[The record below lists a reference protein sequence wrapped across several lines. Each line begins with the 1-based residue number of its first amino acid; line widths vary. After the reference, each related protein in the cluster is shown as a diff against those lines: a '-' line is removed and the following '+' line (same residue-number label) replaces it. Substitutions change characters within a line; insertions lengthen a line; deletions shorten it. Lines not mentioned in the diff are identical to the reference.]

1 MKNFRSALL
10 YICVLALA
18 GCAAEPLQ
26 PEVAGTD
33 VPPPVPHPRVVVRP
47 QEQPQTLPQQ
57 ELTPPLLF
65 KFLLAEIALQR
76 GQQAIAV
83 QAYLELAR
91 ETKDPRIAQRAAV
104 VAWNAHATSQ
114 ALEAATLWLQV
125 DPDST
130 QARQVLATLLIGQ
143 SQLADARPLME
154 KLLATDQT
162 NTGAVFL
169 WLNTLLARYPDKAVA
184 LQFVQQ
190 LATPYGA
197 VPEAHYAI
205 ARAAWNAERSE
216 LALTEV
222 RATLRL
228 RPDWEQAALFQGQ
241 VLQRSSDDAAL
252 AYFREYLAAYPRAV
266 DVRLSYARL
275 LVNAQK
281 FDDARGEFQKLL
293 REFPDNAQ
301 VSMAVALLSLQ
312 LRDFDAA
319 EIQLKHVLD
328 TDYKDPD
335 TARFYLGQLAE
346 ERKRYDEAL
355 KWYASVTSGEQ
366 YVPAQAR
373 YASVL
378 VKQGHLPEARKY
390 LRRLQTQAAS
400 EEQRVQLVQAEA
412 ELLSE
417 VNQYGEAYE
426 VLDRALQKTPDST
439 DLLYDHAMMAEK
451 LDRVDVLEA
460 NLRKVIRIKPDY
472 AHAYNALGYTFADRN
487 TRLPEAYELIDRA
500 LKLAPDDPFIIDSMG
515 WVLYRMGK
523 NDASLG
529 YLKRAF
535 DLRPD
540 PEIAAHLGEVLWSAG
555 QHDEARKVWN
565 AALKG
570 DPDNTVL
577 LATVKKFT
585 P

>member
-1 MKNFRSALL
+1 MINFRSALL
-10 YICVLALA
+10 LIFVLALA
-18 GCAAEPLQ
+18 GCVAEPL
-26 PEVAGTD
+26 PETAGTD
-33 VPPPVPHPRVVVRP
+33 VPAPLLHPRVVARP

-57 ELTPPLLF
+57 ELTPSIFL
-65 KFLLAEIALQR
+65 KFMVAEIALQR
-76 GQQAIAV
+76 GQQNVAV
-83 QAYLELAR
+83 QTYLDLAY
-91 ETKDPRIAQRAAV
+91 ETKDPRIAQRAAI

-114 ALEAATLWLQV
+114 ALEAATLWMQL
-125 DPDST
+125 DPDSA
-130 QARQVLATLLIGQ
+130 QAQQVLATLLIGQ
-143 SQLADARPLME
+143 SQLADARPLMG
-154 KLLATDQT
+154 KLLAANQT
-162 NTGAVFL
+162 NSGAVFL
-169 WLNTLLARYPDKAVA
+169 WLNTLLARYPDKTAA

-190 LATPYGA
+190 LATPYGT
-197 VPEAHYAI
+197 VPEAHYAV
-205 ARAAWNAERSE
+205 ARAAWNAERSGI
-216 LALTEV
+216 ALTEV
-222 RATLRL
+222 RTALKL

-241 VLQRSSDDAAL
+241 MLQHSSDDAAL
-252 AYFREYLAAYPRAV
+252 AYFREYLAANPRAV
-266 DVRLSYARL
+266 DLRLSYARL

-293 REFPDNAQ
+293 QEFPDNAQ

-312 LRDFDAA
+312 LRDYDAA
-319 EIQLKHVLD
+319 ETQLKHVLD
-328 TDYKDPD
+328 TDYKDPEL
-335 TARFYLGQLAE
+335 ARFYLGQLAE

-355 KWYASVTSGEQ
+355 KWYASITSGDQ

-373 YASVL
+373 YASTL
-378 VKQGHLPEARKY
+378 VKQGNLPEARKY
-390 LRRLQTQAAS
+390 LRKLQTQAAS
-400 EEQRVQLVQAEA
+400 EDQRVQLVQAEA
-412 ELLSE
+412 QLLSD

-426 VLDRALQKTPDST
+426 VLDRALQNAPDST
-439 DLLYDHAMMAEK
+439 DLLYDHAMIAEK
-451 LDRVDVLEA
+451 LDRMDVLEA
-460 NLRKVIRIKPDY
+460 NLRRVIQIKPDY

-487 TRLPEAYELIDRA
+487 TRLPEAYDLIEQA

-523 NDASLG
+523 NDESLG

-555 QHDEARKVWN
+555 KHDEARKVWN
-565 AALKG
+565 MALKD

>member
-1 MKNFRSALL
+1 MINFRSALL
-10 YICVLALA
+10 LIFVLALA
-18 GCAAEPLQ
+18 GCVAEPL
-26 PEVAGTD
+26 PETTGTD
-33 VPPPVPHPRVVVRP
+33 VPAPLLHPRVVVRP

-57 ELTPPLLF
+57 ELTPSIFL
-65 KFLLAEIALQR
+65 KFMVAEIALQR
-76 GQQAIAV
+76 GQQNVAV
-83 QAYLELAR
+83 QTYLDLAY
-91 ETKDPRIAQRAAV
+91 ETKDPRIAQRAAI

-114 ALEAATLWLQV
+114 ALEAATLWMQV
-125 DPDST
+125 DPDSA

-154 KLLATDQT
+154 KLLAANQT
-162 NTGAVFL
+162 NSGAVFL
-169 WLNTLLARYPDKAVA
+169 WLNTLLARYPDKAAA

-190 LATPYGA
+190 LATPYGT
-197 VPEAHYAI
+197 VPEAHYAV
-205 ARAAWNAERSE
+205 ARAAWNAERSGI
-216 LALTEV
+216 ALTEV
-222 RATLRL
+222 RSALKL

-241 VLQRSSDDAAL
+241 MLQHSSDDAAL
-252 AYFREYLAAYPRAV
+252 AYFREYLAANPRAV
-266 DVRLSYARL
+266 DLRLSYARL

-281 FDDARGEFQKLL
+281 FDEARGEFQKLL
-293 REFPDNAQ
+293 QEFPENAQ

-312 LRDFDAA
+312 LRDYDAA
-319 EIQLKHVLD
+319 ETQLKHVLD
-328 TDYKDPD
+328 TDYKDPEL
-335 TARFYLGQLAE
+335 ARFYLGQLAE

-355 KWYASVTSGEQ
+355 KWYASITSGDQ

-373 YASVL
+373 YASTL
-378 VKQGHLPEARKY
+378 VKQGNLPEARKY
-390 LRRLQTQAAS
+390 LRKLQTQAAS
-400 EEQRVQLVQAEA
+400 EDQRVQLVQAEA
-412 ELLSE
+412 QLLSD

-426 VLDRALQKTPDST
+426 VLDRALQKAPDST
-439 DLLYDHAMMAEK
+439 DLLYDHAMIAEK
-451 LDRVDVLEA
+451 LDRMDVLEA
-460 NLRKVIRIKPDY
+460 NLRRVIQIKPDY

-487 TRLPEAYELIDRA
+487 TRLPEAYDLIEQA

-523 NDASLG
+523 NDESLG

-540 PEIAAHLGEVLWSAG
+540 PEIAAHLGEVLWNAG

-565 AALKG
+565 MALKD

>member
-1 MKNFRSALL
+1 MINFRSALL
-10 YICVLALA
+10 LIFVLALA
-18 GCAAEPLQ
+18 GCVAEPL
-26 PEVAGTD
+26 PETAGTD
-33 VPPPVPHPRVVVRP
+33 VPAPLLHPRVVVRP

-57 ELTPPLLF
+57 ELTPSIFL
-65 KFLLAEIALQR
+65 KFMVAEIALQR
-76 GQQAIAV
+76 GQQSVAV
-83 QAYLELAR
+83 QTYLDLAY
-91 ETKDPRIAQRAAV
+91 ETKDPRIAQRAAI

-125 DPDST
+125 DPDSA

-154 KLLATDQT
+154 KLLAENQT
-162 NTGAVFL
+162 NSGAVFL
-169 WLNTLLARYPDKAVA
+169 WLNTLLARYPDKAAA

-190 LATPYGA
+190 LATPYGT
-197 VPEAHYAI
+197 VPEAHYAV
-205 ARAAWNAERSE
+205 ARAAWNAERSGI
-216 LALTEV
+216 ALTEV
-222 RATLRL
+222 RSALKL

-241 VLQRSSDDAAL
+241 MLQHSSDDAAL
-252 AYFREYLAAYPRAV
+252 AYFREYLAANPRAV
-266 DVRLSYARL
+266 DLRLSYARL

-281 FDDARGEFQKLL
+281 FDEARGEFQKLL
-293 REFPDNAQ
+293 QEFPENAQ

-312 LRDFDAA
+312 LRDYDAA
-319 EIQLKHVLD
+319 ETQLKHVLD
-328 TDYKDPD
+328 TDYKDPEL
-335 TARFYLGQLAE
+335 ARFYLGQLAE

-355 KWYASVTSGEQ
+355 KWYASITSGDQ

-373 YASVL
+373 YASTL
-378 VKQGHLPEARKY
+378 VKQGNLPEARKY
-390 LRRLQTQAAS
+390 LRKLQTQAAS
-400 EEQRVQLVQAEA
+400 EDQRVQLVQAEA
-412 ELLSE
+412 QLLSD

-426 VLDRALQKTPDST
+426 VLDRALQKAPDST
-439 DLLYDHAMMAEK
+439 DLLYDHAMIAEK
-451 LDRVDVLEA
+451 LDRMDVLEA
-460 NLRKVIRIKPDY
+460 NLRRVIQIKPDY

-487 TRLPEAYELIDRA
+487 TRLPEAYDLIEQA

-523 NDASLG
+523 NDESLG

-565 AALKG
+565 MALKD

>member
-1 MKNFRSALL
+1 M
-10 YICVLALA
+10 VALA

-26 PEVAGTD
+26 PQAASDDTQ
-33 VPPPVPHPRVVVRP
+33 PPVPHPRVVVRP
-47 QEQPQTLPQQ
+47 QEQPQALPPQ
-57 ELTPPLLF
+57 ELTPPVLF

-76 GQQAIAV
+76 GQQTVAV

-91 ETKDPRIAQRAAV
+91 ETRDPRIAQRAAV

-125 DPDST
+125 DPDSP

-143 SQLADARPLME
+143 AKLADARPLME
-154 KLLATDQT
+154 KLLAADQS
-162 NTGAVFL
+162 NAGAVFL
-169 WLNTLLARYPDKAVA
+169 WLNTLLARYPDKATA

-190 LATPYGA
+190 LAVPYGT
-197 VPEAHYAI
+197 VPEAHYAV
-205 ARAAWNAERSE
+205 ARAAWGAEKPDD
-216 LALTEV
+216 ALTEV
-222 RATLRL
+222 RAALKL
-228 RPDWEQAALFQGQ
+228 RPEWEQAALFQGQ

-252 AYFREYLAAYPRAV
+252 AYFREYLAVYPRAV

-281 FDDARGEFQKLL
+281 FDEARGEFQKLL
-293 REFPDNAQ
+293 QEFPDNAQ

-312 LRDFDAA
+312 LRDYDAA
-319 EIQLKHVLD
+319 EAQLKHVLD

-335 TARFYLGQLAE
+335 TVRFYLGQLAE

-355 KWYASVTSGEQ
+355 KWYASVTGGEQ
-366 YVPAQAR
+366 YVSAQSR

-378 VKQGHLPEARKY
+378 VKQGNLPEARKF
-390 LRRLQTQAAS
+390 LRKLQTQAAS
-400 EEQRVQLVQAEA
+400 EQQRVQLVQAEA
-412 ELLSE
+412 QLLSE

-451 LDRVDVLEA
+451 LDRMDVLEA
-460 NLRKVIRIKPDY
+460 NLRKVIQIKPDY

-487 TRLPEAYELIDRA
+487 TRLPEAYDLIDRA

-523 NDASLG
+523 NDESLS

-535 DLRPD
+535 ELRPD

-555 QHDEARKVWN
+555 RHDEARKVWT
-565 AALKG
+565 AALKD